1 MYIND
6 YQVMLVHTSRPLQ
19 RDRCTVKD
27 VMRETI
33 GMSNVLWVDLCS
45 RIKKKILPNHT
56 DNTDIG
62 D

>member
-1 MYIND
+1 M
-6 YQVMLVHTSRPLQ
+6 HTSRPPQ

-33 GMSNVLWVDLCS
+33 GMSNALWVDLCS
-45 RIKKKILPNHT
+45 RIKKIIPNHT